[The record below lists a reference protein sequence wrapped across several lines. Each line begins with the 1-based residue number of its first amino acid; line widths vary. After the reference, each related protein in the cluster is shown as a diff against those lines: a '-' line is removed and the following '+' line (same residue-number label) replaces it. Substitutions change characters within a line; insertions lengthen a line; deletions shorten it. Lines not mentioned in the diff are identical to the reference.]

1 VIRGSEEE
9 RKQTATLYVGNIP
22 YSYKESDIRELF
34 SKAGE
39 VVKISMSKDDKLNTH
54 KGYAFIDFKT
64 HEEAERA
71 MDTFNMHV
79 IDKRRLKIDWDI
91 GRDSKNLYK
100 SNWRRTDSSK

>member
-54 KGYAFIDFKT
+54 KGFSINLS
-64 HEEAERA
+64 
-71 MDTFNMHV
+71 TFLRV
-79 IDKRRLKIDWDI
+79 YRLQ
-91 GRDSKNLYK
+91 NP
-100 SNWRRTDSSK
+100 